1 MRKEVTE
8 KGEEIQ
14 KESRERENEERR
26 CRKRR
31 EGGKNVLKYYPW

>member
-1 MRKEVTE
+1 MRKEVTD

-14 KESRERENEERR
+14 KESRKRENEERR

-31 EGGKNVLKYYPW
+31 EEGRMY